1 MIRQFPQVLF
11 AEHSVCLINLEI
23 SDIVMWNHSSAEEK
37 KQKFKVFYNM
47 FYNKWFLGLFQFY
60 LLFLSK
66 EKYESNT
73 NVMLKISIVPRET
86 NHRITNIR
94 GSNIF
99 IDPKTS
105 DQLSNNR
112 FNVFHISDIYKCF

>member
-1 MIRQFPQVLF
+1 MFYQPGNKRHCPTLW
-11 AEHSVCLINLEI
+11 
-23 SDIVMWNHSSAEEK
+23 DHSSAEEK
-37 KQKFKVFYNM
+37 EQKFRVSYKM
-47 FYNKWFLGLFQFY
+47 FYNEWFLDLFQFY

-86 NHRITNIR
+86 NHRVKNIR

-112 FNVFHISDIYKCF
+112 FNVFHISDIYKRF